1 MNKYILLAITALC
14 LQDMQAQTVVHPS
27 IKTKTTFA
35 IVVDQKSY
43 DEAKSEIDA
52 YRTSIEKEGLGT
64 YLLIDDWK
72 RPEPIREQLVKLHEN
87 EKTPLEGC
95 VFIGDIPIPMI
106 RDAHHLSSAFKR
118 SPKAN
123 WQKSS
128 VPSDRYYDDFGL
140 KVSIRPT
147 TGIKPLYTTIATVT
161 MNLIVS
167 AAIVLLNPYVT
178 IYISYKIPPFALSV
192 HIPDVSTSIYVE
204 VDSKVLLGLPFCD
217 KAFVR

>member
-95 VFIGDIPIPMI
+95 VFIGDIPI
-106 RDAHHLSSAFKR
+106 RLSK
-118 SPKAN
+118 
-123 WQKSS
+123 
-128 VPSDRYYDDFGL
+128 
-140 KVSIRPT
+140 
-147 TGIKPLYTTIATVT
+147 
-161 MNLIVS
+161 
-167 AAIVLLNPYVT
+167 
-178 IYISYKIPPFALSV
+178 
-192 HIPDVSTSIYVE
+192 
-204 VDSKVLLGLPFCD
+204 GLP
-217 KAFVR
+217 KPIGRNQAFLPTVIMMTSD

>member
-72 RPEPIREQLVKLHEN
+72 RPITMVLTAIASYCIN
-87 EKTPLEGC
+87 
-95 VFIGDIPIPMI
+95 
-106 RDAHHLSSAFKR
+106 LS
-118 SPKAN
+118 PT
-123 WQKSS
+123 
-128 VPSDRYYDDFGL
+128 G
-140 KVSIRPT
+140 SI
-147 TGIKPLYTTIATVT
+147 
-161 MNLIVS
+161 
-167 AAIVLLNPYVT
+167 
-178 IYISYKIPPFALSV
+178 
-192 HIPDVSTSIYVE
+192 
-204 VDSKVLLGLPFCD
+204 
-217 KAFVR
+217 

>member
-87 EKTPLEGC
+87 KRFFYSFHLKKR
-95 VFIGDIPIPMI
+95 VFIFTY
-106 RDAHHLSSAFKR
+106 SFT
-118 SPKAN
+118 
-123 WQKSS
+123 Q
-128 VPSDRYYDDFGL
+128 
-140 KVSIRPT
+140 T
-147 TGIKPLYTTIATVT
+147 
-161 MNLIVS
+161 
-167 AAIVLLNPYVT
+167 
-178 IYISYKIPPFALSV
+178 FAL
-192 HIPDVSTSIYVE
+192 
-204 VDSKVLLGLPFCD
+204 
-217 KAFVR
+217 

>member
-1 MNKYILLAITALC
+1 MLK
-14 LQDMQAQTVVHPS
+14 VE
-27 IKTKTTFA
+27 IKTESKCAGDGIA

-123 WQKSS
+123 WQKSRRKRRFVHCLHRITWRS
-128 VPSDRYYDDFGL
+128 L
-140 KVSIRPT
+140 E
-147 TGIKPLYTTIATVT
+147 L
-161 MNLIVS
+161 ME
-167 AAIVLLNPYVT
+167 VL
-178 IYISYKIPPFALSV
+178 F
-192 HIPDVSTSIYVE
+192 
-204 VDSKVLLGLPFCD
+204 
-217 KAFVR
+217 

>member
-72 RPEPIREQLVKLHEN
+72 SPNLVCLFQTSH
-87 EKTPLEGC
+87 
-95 VFIGDIPIPMI
+95 I
-106 RDAHHLSSAFKR
+106 RDESYLR
-118 SPKAN
+118 
-123 WQKSS
+123 
-128 VPSDRYYDDFGL
+128 
-140 KVSIRPT
+140 
-147 TGIKPLYTTIATVT
+147 PLY
-161 MNLIVS
+161 
-167 AAIVLLNPYVT
+167 LLCKRPNP
-178 IYISYKIPPFALSV
+178 S
-192 HIPDVSTSIYVE
+192 
-204 VDSKVLLGLPFCD
+204 LLPRIF
-217 KAFVR
+217 

>member
-1 MNKYILLAITALC
+1 MAITALC

-140 KVSIRPT
+140 KFDY
-147 TGIKPLYTTIATVT
+147 IKQDSL
-161 MNLIVS
+161 
-167 AAIVLLNPYVT
+167 
-178 IYISYKIPPFALSV
+178 
-192 HIPDVSTSIYVE
+192 IPDYHYMTLRA
-204 VDSKVLLGLPFCD
+204 DSK
-217 KAFVR
+217 

>member
-1 MNKYILLAITALC
+1 MAITALC

-87 EKTPLEGC
+87 EKN
-95 VFIGDIPIPMI
+95 
-106 RDAHHLSSAFKR
+106 AFGGV
-118 SPKAN
+118 A
-123 WQKSS
+123 
-128 VPSDRYYDDFGL
+128 YL
-140 KVSIRPT
+140 
-147 TGIKPLYTTIATVT
+147 
-161 MNLIVS
+161 
-167 AAIVLLNPYVT
+167 
-178 IYISYKIPPFALSV
+178 
-192 HIPDVSTSIYVE
+192 
-204 VDSKVLLGLPFCD
+204 
-217 KAFVR
+217 

>member
-72 RPEPIREQLVKLHEN
+72 RPDLFVSN
-87 EKTPLEGC
+87 
-95 VFIGDIPIPMI
+95 
-106 RDAHHLSSAFKR
+106 LSNCMRMRKR
-118 SPKAN
+118 LWRVA
-123 WQKSS
+123 
-128 VPSDRYYDDFGL
+128 YL
-140 KVSIRPT
+140 
-147 TGIKPLYTTIATVT
+147 
-161 MNLIVS
+161 
-167 AAIVLLNPYVT
+167 
-178 IYISYKIPPFALSV
+178 
-192 HIPDVSTSIYVE
+192 
-204 VDSKVLLGLPFCD
+204 
-217 KAFVR
+217 